1 MWFIM
6 YTRFHTS
13 IDVRP
18 VTPSVYQGEQL
29 RCSPPT
35 YRLQNWY
42 TNTVCMFWCLI
53 FIEFFLYVNHISYL
67 LAYGT
72 DSQYMYEQGKIHE
85 VGKRIPHK
93 SIPEPMR
100 TIHFKGEEGVIKK
113 IVLPNIY
120 WKTIK
125 VIAGNFDERK
135 NIRQALCP
143 QLKEVLSILNSI
155 Y

>member
-1 MWFIM
+1 M

-53 FIEFFLYVNHISYL
+53 FIEFFLYVNHISVISWRTAL
-67 LAYGT
+67 TVSICMNKAK
-72 DSQYMYEQGKIHE
+72 YMRLENESFIKAFKNRCEQFTLRERK
-85 VGKRIPHK
+85 VL
-93 SIPEPMR
+93 S
-100 TIHFKGEEGVIKK
+100 KK

-125 VIAGNFDERK
+125 VIAENFDERK
-135 NIRQALCP
+135 KIWQALCP